1 MRCQCKLVLVEREFL
16 KMMVELAHLHFLDL
30 LSLMVVVA
38 AVVIVVQM
46 IELDPLVDLEV
57 DLDKDQDQLCQE
69 LLQIRTQILRDREI
83 LVALLDLIQ
92 VLDGVVLAAEEVL
105 AVLGLMEIMEQEVQP
120 QQLPVVV
127 VESVFNYHQLSK
139 IQDLHQHQ
147 MVVV

>member
-1 MRCQCKLVLVEREFL
+1 MEV
-16 KMMVELAHLHFLDL
+16 A
-30 LSLMVVVA
+30 A

-57 DLDKDQDQLCQE
+57 DLDKDQDQLCRE

-83 LVALLDLIQ
+83 LVAMLDLIQ
-92 VLDGVVLAAEEVL
+92 VLDGLVLAAEEVL
-105 AVLGLMEIMEQEVQP
+105 AVLGLMEIMVQEVQI
-120 QQLPVVV
+120 QQLLVVV

>member
-1 MRCQCKLVLVEREFL
+1 ME
-16 KMMVELAHLHFLDL
+16 MMVVLAHPHFLDL
-30 LSLMVVVA
+30 LLLMVVVA
-38 AVVIVVQM
+38 AVVIVVHL

-57 DLDKDQDQLCQE
+57 DLDKDQDQLCRE
-69 LLQIRTQILRDREI
+69 LLQIQTQILRDREI
-83 LVALLDLIQ
+83 LVVMLDLIQ
-92 VLDGVVLAAEEVL
+92 VMDGVVLAAEEVL
-105 AVLGLMEIMEQEVQP
+105 AVLGLMEIMEQEVQT